1 MNCSLLGYS
10 VQRIFQA
17 RILEWVAI
25 PFSRGSSCNEI
36 ILNLGPKSKEE
47 KGRSATQNTGEK
59 AMWRRRQR
67 LEMSSHSQ
75 GTLKPPETGRVKEG
89 SSLRASRESTALLTP

>member
-1 MNCSLLGYS
+1 MNCSLLGSS

-47 KGRSATQNTGEK
+47 KEISATQNTGEK
-59 AMWRRRQR
+59 AMWRQRQR

-75 GTLKPPETGRVKEG
+75 GTLKPPETGRVKKG